1 MKLLIVLVRLAP
13 PLNKEFQMY
22 INTLLLMSQLLV
34 GIVIIV
40 RKYIFIIYYYYN
52 LNLTSFTK

>member
-1 MKLLIVLVRLAP
+1 LIVLVRLAP